1 MAPALYAGA
10 MSFSAAERRHLAEL
24 LYRAGPDQPTL
35 CEGWLTRDLA
45 AHLYTREHDL
55 LAAGGVILPALQPRL
70 QAAMERQKARD
81 FDELVD
87 AWAAGPPR
95 FSPFSVL
102 DSRLNTVEHFVHH
115 EDVRRGAGVVQPR
128 EFSHAVEEQLRLLLE
143 SSAPTLLRGSRL
155 PVVLTPAGS
164 RPIVVADRR
173 GVSERG
179 DDVVRVSGAVG
190 ELLLWVFGRDAVEVE
205 IEGDKSAVSRRGV

>member
-1 MAPALYAGA
+1 
-10 MSFSAAERRHLAEL
+10 MSFSAAERRHLSEL
-24 LYRAGPDQPTL
+24 LHRVGPDQPTL

-45 AHLYTREHDL
+45 AHLYVRENNL
-55 LAAGGVILPALQPRL
+55 LATGGVVVPALEPRL
-70 QAAMERQKARD
+70 EAAMVKQKARD

-95 FSPFSVL
+95 LSPFSVL
-102 DSRLNTVEHFVHH
+102 DSKVNAVEHFVHH
-115 EDVRRGAGVVQPR
+115 EDVRRGAGVIEPR
-128 EFSHAVEEQLRLLLE
+128 DFSRAVREQLHDLLE
-143 SSAPTLLRGSRL
+143 SAAPMLLRGSTL
-155 PVVLTPAGS
+155 PVLLTPSGS

-190 ELLLWVFGRDAVEVE
+190 ELLLWAFGRDAVEVE
-205 IEGDKSAVSRRGV
+205 VDGEESAVSR